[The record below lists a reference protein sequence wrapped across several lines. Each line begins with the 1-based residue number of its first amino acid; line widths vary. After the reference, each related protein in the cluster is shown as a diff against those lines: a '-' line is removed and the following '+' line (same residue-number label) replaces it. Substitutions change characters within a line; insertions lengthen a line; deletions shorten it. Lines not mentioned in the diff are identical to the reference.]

1 MADGSESPRAWPKPH
16 HVAIGGGG
24 LAVILLLS
32 LFLWWQFAG
41 APLQPQAPYCASH
54 PSDPTCQ
61 ASPCPRP
68 SPAPAPPGFGG
79 QEYEIRDLRRRAFA
93 GDFFAQIDLA
103 HRYTSNRS
111 VDVNLRDPVESAVWY
126 AAALANQD
134 GWSGVDRPLAAPQS
148 PQCFLCGLFQG
159 PANVYPQSSIST
171 CRDLARQEAYQNLEA
186 LAANF
191 TGFERQQVRDR
202 VIYLLS
208 AQGSRGFLT
217 LSRMYDRNYATF
229 GEPWADPVASQSNV
243 TNTAAIFVR
252 SDADAWLYDYLAAGT
267 GDIAGYQALKTFET
281 NFPDKADALV
291 ASANRWTP
299 PFEFYPPD
307 PPENKPGAEPYSDES
322 RMTDAADVYALR
334 AFEAVPFEHVSHALC
349 FLQVAACHAHSLR
362 ELDQHA
368 VGAFHAKI
376 GEPVQDPFTLL
387 DGVRAIQL
395 AAVQGSADAQLLLAV
410 MYSEGVGVRADYA
423 RSLKWFE
430 AAAHQ
435 GSPAAQFA
443 VSSYF
448 ALGVEGVSNQD
459 KAAAVAQRLASAVD
473 GFHPSAQRL
482 RDLLAHICRNH
493 HVEKPEGLRRDG

>member
-1 MADGSESPRAWPKPH
+1 VLHPQDASC
-16 HVAIGGGG
+16 
-24 LAVILLLS
+24 
-32 LFLWWQFAG
+32 
-41 APLQPQAPYCASH
+41 QAP
-54 PSDPTCQ
+54 
-61 ASPCPRP
+61 PCPRP
-68 SPAPAPPGFGG
+68 TPGAAPPGFGG

-93 GDFFAQIDLA
+93 GDFFAQVDLA
-103 HRYTSNRS
+103 HRYTSSRN
-111 VDVNLRDPVESAVWY
+111 VDANLKDPVESAVWY
-126 AAALANQD
+126 AMALANQD
-134 GWSGVDRPLAAPQS
+134 GWSGVDRPIAAQPQPS
-148 PQCFLCGLFQG
+148 CFLCNLFG
-159 PANVYPQSSIST
+159 PAPPAYTQTQIST
-171 CRDLARQEAYQNLEA
+171 CRDLARQEAYQNLEG
-186 LAANF
+186 LASNF

-202 VIYLLS
+202 VIYLL
-208 AQGSRGFLT
+208 ATLGSKGYLT

-229 GEPWADPVASQSNV
+229 GEPWTDPVAAQANV
-243 TNTAAIFVR
+243 TNTSAIFVR

-267 GDIAGYQALKTFET
+267 GDVAAYMALKNFET
-281 NFPDKADALV
+281 NFPDKPDALV
-291 ASANRWTP
+291 PAANRWTP

-307 PPENKPGAEPYSDES
+307 PPENKTGAEPYSDES
-322 RMTDAADVYALR
+322 RITDAADEYALR
-334 AFEAVPFEHVSHALC
+334 AFEAVPFIHISRALC
-349 FLQVAACHAHSLR
+349 FLQVSHCDAKSVR

-410 MYSEGVGVRADYA
+410 MYSEGIGVRADYA

-443 VSSYF
+443 VSNYF
-448 ALGVEGVSNQD
+448 ALGVEGVSDQD

-482 RDLLAHICRNH
+482 RDLVAHIYRTH
-493 HVEKPEGLRRDG
+493 HPEKSPNG